1 MNITLTPEQS
11 QFIQGQLA
19 TGNYQ
24 STTEILQVA
33 FDLLAEQENQQDP
46 QWLVEVGEKIDAA
59 EASIARGEG
68 VDFDS
73 AMEQIF
79 DRFQQAKRK

>member
-1 MNITLTPEQS
+1 MEIT
-11 QFIQGQLA
+11 
-19 TGNYQ
+19 
-24 STTEILQVA
+24 
-33 FDLLAEQENQQDP
+33 
-46 QWLVEVGEKIDAA
+46 LVEVGEKIDAA

-79 DRFQQAKRK
+79 DRFHYSRL

>member
-1 MNITLTPEQS
+1 MI
-11 QFIQGQLA
+11 A
-19 TGNYQ
+19 
-24 STTEILQVA
+24 A
-33 FDLLAEQENQQDP
+33 QDP
-46 QWLVEVGEKIDAA
+46 QWLAEVGEKIDAA

-79 DRFQQAKRK
+79 DRFHYSRL